1 MSCVDRSYSKY
12 EAIRTYEDRGKMKW
26 NPFATAELASAHRDY
41 HSDFT
46 FEEPGF
52 SLEEDEIKTMLS
64 FAKRLRFPIAI
75 EYQAE
80 KQNLNVS
87 GVVIDW
93 MEDYRLA
100 LFFKKRTGIIKK
112 YPLAPLL
119 EYLMTNILKTISTN
133 KERRI
138 HGTAQ
143 FY

>member
-1 MSCVDRSYSKY
+1 MSRVDRSYSKY

-64 FAKRLRFPIAI
+64 FAKSLRLPIAI

-87 GVVIDW
+87 GIVIDW
-93 MEDYRLA
+93 MEDYRL
-100 LFFKKRTGIIKK
+100 GIILQKEDGH
-112 YPLAPLL
+112 YQEIPFNSITRVSDNQYF
-119 EYLMTNILKTISTN
+119 EDYLN
-133 KERRI
+133 
-138 HGTAQ
+138 Q
-143 FY
+143 

>member
-1 MSCVDRSYSKY
+1 MSRVDRSYSKY

-64 FAKRLRFPIAI
+64 FAKSLRLPIAI

-87 GVVIDW
+87 GIVIDW
-93 MEDYRLA
+93 MEDYRL
-100 LFFKKRTGIIKK
+100 GIILQKEDGH
-112 YPLAPLL
+112 YQEIPFSSITRVSDNQYF
-119 EYLMTNILKTISTN
+119 EDYLN
-133 KERRI
+133 
-138 HGTAQ
+138 Q
-143 FY
+143 

>member
-1 MSCVDRSYSKY
+1 MSRVDRSYSKY

-87 GVVIDW
+87 GIVIDW
-93 MEDYRLA
+93 MEDYHL
-100 LFFKKRTGIIKK
+100 GIILQKEDGH
-112 YPLAPLL
+112 YQEIPFSSITRVSDDQYF
-119 EYLMTNILKTISTN
+119 EDYLN
-133 KERRI
+133 
-138 HGTAQ
+138 Q
-143 FY
+143 